1 MAVLDGEARVLLTA
15 QQIVKALGTT
25 DAMTDDMIQVLSK
38 FDHRFSGMT
47 EKKKI
52 LMDDKKSTEPS
63 TSQKVE
69 DSVPPHQQ
77 QQTAPRGARGG
88 RHAKANDFALDAAES
103 VIEQWGM
110 SGDEESRWIFDGP
123 QEESSS
129 CMEAVDEVLK
139 QLESMKIHNRD
150 PETLERAQNLL
161 QLAMEKLVEE
171 FRHLLESCSGSVD
184 PDLLLDSFSAGSF
197 NQALNEI
204 GNLEGSS
211 SNPDAETTSGD
222 DDAENDEDDDDDVSK
237 SRPLGEPQLT
247 VALVPAEVAQGLSD
261 IATRLIAG
269 GYKRE
274 CVQVYVS
281 SRKGVL
287 EESLSSLGAERLSI
301 DEVQKMGWPL
311 QEEKIT
317 KWNQAIKVGVR
328 VLFASEKQL
337 CDQVHYSL
345 FPVGNKKHK
354 SCFFLSSN
362 CTIGM

>member
-1 MAVLDGEARVLLTA
+1 
-15 QQIVKALGTT
+15 
-25 DAMTDDMIQVLSK
+25 
-38 FDHRFSGMT
+38 
-47 EKKKI
+47 
-52 LMDDKKSTEPS
+52 
-63 TSQKVE
+63 
-69 DSVPPHQQ
+69 
-77 QQTAPRGARGG
+77 
-88 RHAKANDFALDAAES
+88 
-103 VIEQWGM
+103 
-110 SGDEESRWIFDGP
+110 
-123 QEESSS
+123 
-129 CMEAVDEVLK
+129 
-139 QLESMKIHNRD
+139 
-150 PETLERAQNLL
+150 
-161 QLAMEKLVEE
+161 
-171 FRHLLESCSGSVD
+171 
-184 PDLLLDSFSAGSF
+184 
-197 NQALNEI
+197 
-204 GNLEGSS
+204 
-211 SNPDAETTSGD
+211 
-222 DDAENDEDDDDDVSK
+222 
-237 SRPLGEPQLT
+237 
-247 VALVPAEVAQGLSD
+247 VPAEVAQGLSD

-311 QEEKIT
+311 QEEKIK